1 MAKNIGVDA
10 AVLAGLQKDMM
21 SKLLGGNMTV
31 EQIKWFQNQSKE
43 TREGLVQGNLV
54 VSKRPQNKYLLR
66 LYEDKEILV
75 GATTGEE
82 TIADASD
89 LFPGFLDSDFK
100 NWETNKPSNVATE
113 PAPATV
119 FEMYEKSGTF
129 RQIFGSLGNIDDLC
143 WEQGQIL
150 NFVREHSDKLHP
162 KNWATFLPFK
172 VKEIEEP
179 FVAFVIRDAGEL
191 KAVVYR
197 FGDVYVWDAWR
208 CRRVVVPQLES

>member
-1 MAKNIGVDA
+1 MTLNISVTDEQLGQYYRRTTAIADRLGKSLNFETVMGILQQIHDGQVGGVKNEF
-10 AVLAGLQKDMM
+10 LH
-21 SKLLGGNMTV
+21 
-31 EQIKWFQNQSKE
+31 
-43 TREGLVQGNLV
+43 
-54 VSKRPQNKYLLR
+54 R

>member
-1 MAKNIGVDA
+1 MTQQVSDK
-10 AVLAGLQKDMM
+10 VLGKFARQQAD
-21 SKLLGGNMTV
+21 
-31 EQIKWFQNQSKE
+31 WFRRV
-43 TREGLVQGNLV
+43 REGSLDPKA
-54 VSKRPQNKYLLR
+54 VSEAIQKLINPNQFLHR
-66 LYEDKEILV
+66 LYADEEIMI

-100 NWETNKPSNVATE
+100 NWETNKPSGVTTK
-113 PAPATV
+113 PVLATV
-119 FEMYEKSGTF
+119 FEMYQKNGTF

>member
-1 MAKNIGVDA
+1 MTLNISVTDEQLGQYYRRTTAIADRLGKSLNFETVMGILQQIHDGQVGGVKNEF
-10 AVLAGLQKDMM
+10 LH
-21 SKLLGGNMTV
+21 
-31 EQIKWFQNQSKE
+31 
-43 TREGLVQGNLV
+43 
-54 VSKRPQNKYLLR
+54 R

-150 NFVREHSDKLHP
+150 NFVREDSNKLHP
-162 KNWATFLPFK
+162 KGWATFLPFK
-172 VKEIEEP
+172 VKGVEES
-179 FVAFVIRDAGEL
+179 FVVCVRRDADEL
-191 KAVVYR
+191 RADVRR
-197 FGDVYVWDAWR
+197 FGRDNVWAVENR
-208 CRRVVVPQLES
+208 SRVVVPQLS